1 MVAYVATTE
10 TCSKLLCNS
19 SGTIKKKEK
28 KKKENQEA
36 REPQL
41 VDEANLANIKLLIIN
56 ASFLM
61 TLFHSWLF
69 LPLIHNSNMNQPR
82 KYSLSLSAV
91 FRDLQIPVCYFLHRL
106 LHCSSWM
113 QTTEQ
118 NATYYLKFPALY
130 ILFLLHERKTRL
142 LLRRLPFHHHVLN
155 LI

>member
-1 MVAYVATTE
+1 MATTE
-10 TCSKLLCNS
+10 ICSKLLCNS

-28 KKKENQEA
+28 KKEKQEA

-41 VDEANLANIKLLIIN
+41 VDEANLANTKLLIIN

-69 LPLIHNSNMNQPR
+69 LPLIHNSNMNPSR

-91 FRDLQIPVCYFLHRL
+91 FRDLQILICYFLHRL
-106 LHCSSWM
+106 LHCLYWM

-118 NATYYLKFPALY
+118 NATYYLKFLALY
-130 ILFLLHERKTRL
+130 IPFLLHERKTRL
-142 LLRRLPFHHHVLN
+142 LLRRLLFHHHVLN